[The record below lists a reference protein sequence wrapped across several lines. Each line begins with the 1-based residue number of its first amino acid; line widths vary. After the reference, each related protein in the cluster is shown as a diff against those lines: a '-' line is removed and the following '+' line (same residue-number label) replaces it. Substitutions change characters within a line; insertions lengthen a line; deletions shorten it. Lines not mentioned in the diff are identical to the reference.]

1 MVKKSKQGCP
11 SLIGIK
17 GEIMKD
23 NNKVEKYLY
32 YVLFICI
39 GSCLAALLLS
49 ASIGSDFYSLFIIL
63 VLATTISPLICIG
76 LVKLIEKTIKKEKQ

>member
-1 MVKKSKQGCP
+1 MVYKF
-11 SLIGIK
+11 GIK
-17 GEIMKD
+17 GEIVKD

-76 LVKLIEKTIKKEKQ
+76 LFKLIEKTIKKRKKEKQ